1 VRLTPATLL
10 SHLEKGCDRAYLLFG
25 PESLLVDEACARLRQ
40 VARTQGVDEILRFT
54 AGVDLDWQQLYE
66 STRSLALFA
75 SRRMIEIRL
84 PTGKPG
90 TTGAKTLISLLEENR
105 DDMILLVVAGR
116 IDKRTQAANWF
127 KMLERTGAVV
137 EAAAVPTGKLP
148 RWIEARLLAQGLRP
162 ESGVAKRLAF
172 YVEGN
177 LRAAAQEIDKLALLL
192 PPGQVLN
199 VAMLERSI
207 SDQARFSVYQF
218 VDSCLQGVFER
229 ALRILTTLRRDGTE
243 PVLVIW
249 ALAREA
255 RQLAEMAAQIDG
267 GQSRQTVFRRHQ
279 VWSTRSTC
287 VGAALGR
294 HKGTYWRY
302 LLAHLAEI
310 DQVAKGRSATVG
322 SPWAHLERVVL
333 SICGINTGSG
343 LPS

>member
-25 PESLLVDEACARLRQ
+25 PESLLVDEGCARLRQ
-40 VARTQGVDEILRFT
+40 AARTQGVDEILRFT
-54 AGVDLDWQQLYE
+54 AGVDLDWQQLHE

-75 SRRMIEIRL
+75 SRRMIEVRL

-90 TTGAKTLISLLEENR
+90 TTGAKTLISLLEEDR
-105 DDMILLVVAGR
+105 DDIILVVVAGR

-127 KMLERTGAVV
+127 KMLEQKGVVV

-148 RWIEARLLAQGLRP
+148 RWIEARLLARGLRP

-192 PPGQVLN
+192 PPGQGLTVE
-199 VAMLERSI
+199 VLERSI

-229 ALRILTTLRRDGTE
+229 ALRMLTTLRRDGTE

-255 RQLAEMAAQIDG
+255 RQLVEMAAQIEG
-267 GQSRQTVFRRHQ
+267 GQSRHTVFRHHQ

-287 VGAALGR
+287 VGAALER
-294 HKGTYWRY
+294 HTGTYWCH

-310 DQVAKGRSATVG
+310 DQVAKGRRATVG
-322 SPWAHLERVVL
+322 SPWAQLERVAL
-333 SICGINTGSG
+333 SMCGINTGSG
-343 LPS
+343 LSF